1 MIGKC
6 QFSILERTAKFQGEM
21 PVILKVAIYIVPWA
35 LKVSQLFKG
44 LNFDEHLSSAGTEF
58 EVGKWSNVRFF
69 SMVG

>member
-1 MIGKC
+1 
-6 QFSILERTAKFQGEM
+6 M
-21 PVILKVAIYIVPWA
+21 PVILKVAIYIVPLA